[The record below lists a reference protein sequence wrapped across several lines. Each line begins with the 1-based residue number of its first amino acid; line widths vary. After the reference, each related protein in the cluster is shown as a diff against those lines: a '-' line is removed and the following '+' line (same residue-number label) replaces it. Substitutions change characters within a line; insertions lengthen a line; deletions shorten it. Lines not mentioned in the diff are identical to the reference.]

1 LFASVARALRP
12 GGRLILRDMTA
23 KTGAMR
29 RSINR
34 VGLPRVRLTGHGD
47 VRVYSVDEVRRLRDL
62 FGENFVVSPS
72 HESILPD
79 VPWENVQAMAEAA
92 AE

>member
-1 LFASVARALRP
+1 MFASVARALRP

-34 VGLPRVRLTGHGD
+34 VGLPRVRLSGHGD
-47 VRVYSVDEVRRLRDL
+47 VRVYSVDEVRRLRARAGL
-62 FGENFVVSPS
+62 TLECGEKRGSFRLHCVARKPGDGF
-72 HESILPD
+72 E
-79 VPWENVQAMAEAA
+79 
-92 AE
+92 